1 MERKLTLYC
10 GSVHDNRPLKGG
22 HCTRFWCSQDKAR
35 KKPSKLSENP
45 TAKHRDNVGMKRY
58 PCRSAMSVKYKRNKN
73 NSHDIF
79 VNLRHHVNH
88 VVYDDI
94 RMPPE
99 ALQMI
104 QEQAEWSTP
113 AAMAGKIQLV
123 YPQVTTKQIHAV
135 WRELSQAFWRRD
147 DAQLLSAKKLLAE
160 FRADIDI
167 FEPVRVPDGV

>member
-1 MERKLTLYC
+1 MEIKLTTYC

-45 TAKHRDNVGMKRY
+45 TAKRRDNVGMKRY
-58 PCRSAMSVKYKRNKN
+58 HCRSAMSVKYKRNKN
-73 NSHDIF
+73 AGYDIF
-79 VNLRHHVNH
+79 INLQHHVHH
-88 VVYDDI
+88 VLYDDI

-113 AAMAGKIQLV
+113 AAMV
-123 YPQVTTKQIHAV
+123 YGGSSVKLSGDEMMPNCHQPRSFWLNSVTTLTFSNQSGYRMV
-135 WRELSQAFWRRD
+135 WRCLHGE
-147 DAQLLSAKKLLAE
+147 
-160 FRADIDI
+160 
-167 FEPVRVPDGV
+167 